1 MYNRSDLSV
10 ELHCSGIVD
19 PEELVNTGH
28 FGHVVGL
35 SLLLF
40 LQHEKVYRIVLRFC
54 QFKGLHDLK
63 TSLPE
68 SRAAKFEIRDKDGKV
83 IETVVTDKDG
93 HAESKE
99 LPICIYNEDGSF
111 KEDIHYYVVETKA
124 AEGYILDETV
134 HEVVLQYDDNA
145 PECVEYTL
153 SLTNKPTEP
162 KLPQTGDNFNPWL
175 YAGLGLGALALGLFA
190 AFWKKKE
197 DGAEEA

>member
-1 MYNRSDLSV
+1 MTKKPIAGV
-10 ELHCSGIVD
+10 E
-19 PEELVNTGH
+19 
-28 FGHVVGL
+28 
-35 SLLLF
+35 
-40 LQHEKVYRIVLRFC
+40 
-54 QFKGLHDLK
+54 
-63 TSLPE
+63 
-68 SRAAKFEIRDKDGKV
+68 FEIRDKDGKV

-99 LPICIYNEDGSF
+99 LPICIYNENGSF

-134 HEVVLQYDDNA
+134 HDVVLQYDDNA

-162 KLPQTGDNFNPWL
+162 KLPQTGDNFNPWI

>member
-1 MYNRSDLSV
+1 MIERLPIGKYTLREETAPYGYKIAKDAEFEVTETAEIQKVSMKDEYAVGKIIIEKTDEVTKKPIAEV
-10 ELHCSGIVD
+10 E
-19 PEELVNTGH
+19 
-28 FGHVVGL
+28 
-35 SLLLF
+35 
-40 LQHEKVYRIVLRFC
+40 
-54 QFKGLHDLK
+54 
-63 TSLPE
+63 
-68 SRAAKFEIRDKDGKV
+68 FEIRDKDGKV

-124 AEGYILDETV
+124 AEGYLLDETV
-134 HEVVLQYDDNA
+134 HDVVLQYDDNA

>member
-1 MYNRSDLSV
+1 MR
-10 ELHCSGIVD
+10 
-19 PEELVNTGH
+19 
-28 FGHVVGL
+28 
-35 SLLLF
+35 
-40 LQHEKVYRIVLRFC
+40 KMC
-54 QFKGLHDLK
+54 QLILTK
-63 TSLPE
+63 S
-68 SRAAKFEIRDKDGKV
+68 
-83 IETVVTDKDG
+83 
-93 HAESKE
+93 
-99 LPICIYNEDGSF
+99 
-111 KEDIHYYVVETKA
+111 VVETKA

-134 HEVVLQYDDNA
+134 HDVVLQYDDNA